1 MSTKP
6 NGADITALVIAI
18 LLPLIGFI
26 LGLVRRS
33 QWKAGGMRPPTAATL
48 AVVLGAVLTVAQ
60 LLALV
65 GIAAYIGFTASGV
78 Q

>member
-1 MSTKP
+1 MSSRP
-6 NGADITALVIAI
+6 NGADIATLVLAVV
-18 LLPLIGFI
+18 LPLLGFV

-33 QWKAGGMRPPTAATL
+33 QWRAGGAAQPTLVTVAI
-48 AVVLGAVLTVAQ
+48 VLGAVLTSGQ